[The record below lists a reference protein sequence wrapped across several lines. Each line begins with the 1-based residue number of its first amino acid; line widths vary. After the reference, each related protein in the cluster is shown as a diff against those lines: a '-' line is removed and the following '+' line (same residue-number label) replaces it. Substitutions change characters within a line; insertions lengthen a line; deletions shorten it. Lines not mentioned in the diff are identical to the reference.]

1 MSLISNRT
9 PNTTCLAYIHNR
21 PRATH
26 ARTHARCLN
35 KNNKTPKQVI
45 DHLIRAKIK
54 DGGSELDDRT
64 ELGKHI
70 CKRMPLHNQARLQ
83 SLYDAWVVYWRAPSQ
98 QQAQQQEQQRRL
110 KLRIRRRRGQIKTR
124 VDGTAGGVASLTPGK
139 GEGLFVRGRRV
150 GIGGGG
156 GGLRVSVGLFE
167 GT

>member
-1 MSLISNRT
+1 MPSLHTQPPTR
-9 PNTTCLAYIHNR
+9 
-21 PRATH
+21 H
-26 ARTHARCLN
+26 ARSHARCLN

-124 VDGTAGGVASLTPGK
+124 VDSTAGGVASLTPGK

-150 GIGGGG
+150 GLAVAAAASGLVSGC
-156 GGLRVSVGLFE
+156 LRVLMGCSVV
-167 GT
+167 